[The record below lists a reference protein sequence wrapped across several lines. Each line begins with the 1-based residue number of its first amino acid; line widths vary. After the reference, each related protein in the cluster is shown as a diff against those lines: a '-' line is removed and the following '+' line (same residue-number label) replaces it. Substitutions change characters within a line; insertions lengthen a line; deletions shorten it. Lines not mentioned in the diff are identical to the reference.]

1 MSNNKRTNPRP
12 ARRNAN
18 NSLRPATLPR
28 QVYSATKYHPTG
40 NKVGFPQNKKVR
52 LVYCESL
59 TFAGSL
65 GAMSQHVFRLNS
77 LFDPDFTAT
86 GHQPLGFD
94 QWAQFYNHYVVNGCE
109 WEIQTIPS
117 ESIQPVLTGAYV
129 SDDSSIPSNATDLME
144 LGAEISLGNVYTGDA
159 VSTHGSI
166 DIAEFFRRP
175 RGGLALDDNLKAA
188 VTSNPFEQ
196 VYLNIVAQSPV
207 GISHNTHVLIRLVYD
222 CMFMEPKD
230 LAAS

>member
-1 MSNNKRTNPRP
+1 
-12 ARRNAN
+12 
-18 NSLRPATLPR
+18 
-28 QVYSATKYHPTG
+28 
-40 NKVGFPQNKKVR
+40 
-52 LVYCESL
+52 
-59 TFAGSL
+59 
-65 GAMSQHVFRLNS
+65 MSQHVFRLNS